1 MCRGGLEKGV
11 EGVAARQEE
20 SFMDVVEED
29 TLV

>member
-1 MCRGGLEKGV
+1 MCGGGLEKGV
-11 EGVAARQEE
+11 EGGAVRQEE